1 VRHNIEAMAA
11 SGVDTGPWNPVAYR
25 LRPRIE
31 TADTYA
37 ALYGVY
43 RRSYPALRD
52 DMHLLARR
60 SV

>member
-1 VRHNIEAMAA
+1 MAA
-11 SGVDTGPWNPVAYR
+11 SGVDTGSWNPVAYR